1 MKKIVLFG
9 SVLSLAYAS
18 SFMAPVHSAAG
29 SKAPIVSSVKQGII
43 TGASVERTQEGKLI
57 IRWNSDRDLG
67 AAKVYWST
75 SPDGGWKELARTYIH
90 YHGYV
95 TTDPNPGSRVYF
107 KIKGG
112 SGSTITVAERKLPL
126 KGTINF
132 RDLGG
137 YRTAD
142 GHTVKW
148 GKLYRSDELAAL
160 TESDIA
166 YLIKTGLKTDL
177 DYRTSNE
184 VKQKPDPVIEGVT
197 YVLNSVFE
205 DSGDSDNSGQPVDF
219 KALLAGEPGELAI
232 KVNRDMVA
240 APDAF
245 KQLFE
250 LILDPANAAV
260 LQHCTAGKDRTG
272 LGSALVLL
280 ALGVPEETVIEDY
293 LLSNKYREQ
302 LTKATL
308 EAMLKRNVINVN
320 DKSFEG
326 MKALLEVRREYIE
339 AAIEEMKNSY
349 GSVDS
354 YLEKGLG
361 LTAEKRAKLK
371 KLYLK

>member
-1 MKKIVLFG
+1 M
-9 SVLSLAYAS
+9 
-18 SFMAPVHSAAG
+18 
-29 SKAPIVSSVKQGII
+29 KQGII